1 LRLGRN
7 RAHVEHVHWWVSAD
21 AAACLSAADA
31 ALDYAAIKSRREA
44 TMATTDYAFCK
55 GLEYPSIVEASQRVA
70 WTVDDIFANRRFD
83 ATRRTVPDSWVGAE
97 HLAFLDDSEQR
108 TLNHIRAFSYAHLL
122 GNYEEFIPVQMSE
135 VAGQDWHDDRP
146 RMRALL
152 RFGEEEMKHQQLFQ
166 RTEDVLEAS
175 CGHSIGRYF
184 DPDKLRLIAFTK
196 AVLEYPLMSRFL
208 LLTAFE
214 FGTQRHYVESVQA
227 GNGAGSDPLYID
239 VLKAHWIE
247 ESQHVKSD
255 VLEVARLAAGMTPAK
270 ISEAFDGVLGLG
282 GLIGE
287 TFVGQVEQELATFKT
302 VTGRGLLEGEAT
314 ALRDA
319 LNQSLQAIVAG
330 VSLTH
335 PSFKQVALELSKE
348 GAAKLGIV

>member
-1 LRLGRN
+1 MR
-7 RAHVEHVHWWVSAD
+7 
-21 AAACLSAADA
+21 
-31 ALDYAAIKSRREA
+31 
-44 TMATTDYAFCK
+44 DYAFCK

-83 ATRRTVPDSWVGAE
+83 TTRRTVPDSWVGTE
-97 HLAFLDDSEQR
+97 HLAFLDDREQR
-108 TLNHIRAFSYAHLL
+108 ALNHIRAFSYVHLL
-122 GNYEEFIPVQMSE
+122 GNFEEFIPVQMSE

-146 RMRALL
+146 RMRALF
-152 RFGEEEMKHQQLFQ
+152 RFGEEEMKHQQLFH

-175 CGHSIGRYF
+175 RDHSIGRYF
-184 DPDKLRLIAFTK
+184 DRDKLRVTAFTK
-196 AVLEYPLMSRFL
+196 AVLGYPLMSRFL
-208 LLTAFE
+208 LLAAFE

-227 GNGAGSDPLYID
+227 RNGGVTDPLYID
-239 VLKAHWIE
+239 VLKAHWVE

-255 VLEVARLAAGMTPAK
+255 ALEIARLAAGMTPAEV
-270 ISEAFDGVLGLG
+270 SEAFDGVLGLG

-287 TFVGQVEQELATFKT
+287 AFVGQVEQELATFKT
-302 VTGRGLLEGEAT
+302 VSGRVLLEAEET

-319 LNQSLQAIVAG
+319 LNQALQAIVAG

-335 PSFKQVALELSKE
+335 PSFKRVALELSKE

>member
-1 LRLGRN
+1 
-7 RAHVEHVHWWVSAD
+7 
-21 AAACLSAADA
+21 
-31 ALDYAAIKSRREA
+31 
-44 TMATTDYAFCK
+44 
-55 GLEYPSIVEASQRVA
+55 
-70 WTVDDIFANRRFD
+70 
-83 ATRRTVPDSWVGAE
+83 VPDSWVGTE

-122 GNYEEFIPVQMSE
+122 GNFEEFIPVQMSE
-135 VAGQDWHDDRP
+135 VAGQNWHDDRP
-146 RMRALL
+146 RMRALF

-175 CGHSIGRYF
+175 CGYSIGRYF
-184 DPDKLRLIAFTK
+184 DRDKLRVTAFTK
-196 AVLEYPLMSRFL
+196 AVLGYPLMPRFL
-208 LLTAFE
+208 LLAAFE
-214 FGTQRHYVESVQA
+214 FGTKRHYVESVQA
-227 GNGAGSDPLYID
+227 RNGGGSDPLYVD

-255 VLEVARLAAGMTPAK
+255 VLEIARLAAGMNRAEV
-270 ISEAFDGVLGLG
+270 SEAFDGVLGLG

-302 VTGRGLLEGEAT
+302 VTGRVLPEAEAT
-314 ALRDA
+314 ALRDV

-348 GAAKLGIV
+348 GAAKLGII